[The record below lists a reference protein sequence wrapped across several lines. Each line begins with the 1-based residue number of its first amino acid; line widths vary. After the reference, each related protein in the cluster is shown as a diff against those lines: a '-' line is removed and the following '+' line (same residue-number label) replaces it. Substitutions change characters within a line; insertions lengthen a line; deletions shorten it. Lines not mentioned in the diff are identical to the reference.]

1 NQCDA
6 SAPRNLS
13 LSEDSSA
20 LSIILSSSQIKQIM
34 AKSRMLTKE
43 EREAML
49 ETKQKEREQAM
60 VAAEERKACIWQ
72 ADLERKR
79 NQGLSEIETEARQ
92 QGQYLLEK
100 ANVMRTEQEDEI
112 RKLNKVILDAQC
124 NAVRDTQILEKKQI
138 QKELHE
144 EDLRLHSMME
154 VHRHRMMETEEQI
167 EKLRK
172 QQHLLGRAQIQKQ
185 IEERFEERLL
195 QDEMKEQESQ
205 KMLENLKKIQMEEL
219 EALQKKKEQQKQ
231 LHLEIFKINQET
243 TRAKERRMDEERLA
257 DLRDLEYIRQK
268 MDELRARRNQ
278 EAAEREWRKKEKE
291 KAQKEME
298 EVEKLKAAW
307 LEQVTQKEHLLSIEA
322 ARNRTIAIEERKAC
336 IRQAEM
342 DRKRNQGLSD
352 IEADAQQQ
360 AQYLLEKANAMRME
374 QEDEIRK
381 LNKVILDARCNA
393 VRDTQI
399 LEKKQIQKELHEEEL
414 RLHSIMEAS
423 RHRALEAEEQTE
435 KRRKQQHI
443 LKKEQQE
450 QLQLEV
456 FKINQETLRAKEL
469 RLEEERLADQRNL
482 EYIQQKMER
491 EAQHEEEQRKI
502 KREKELELARL
513 RALQERERD
522 RKAEQDELRARRN
535 QEAAEREW
543 RRKQKEKAQKEL
555 EEVEKLKATWLQQIT
570 QKEHLLSIQAARNR
584 AAFER
589 VLRSQKEAIDRA
601 LEEEETRRQRM
612 ARHAEGIR
620 QQMKEREAQAVENR
634 RERLRRAE
642 RFKEEAQNRKA
653 RLHAIMEEKINE
665 LKQAGLPEKYW
676 KEVEKKAFSLP

>member
-1 NQCDA
+1 MMATTIRPQPTRSVKSACSRPSGRSHPQRYRAHNSFVDETLFGTSQKNQCDA

-268 MDELRARRNQ
+268 MEREAQHEEEQRKIKREKELELARLRALQERERDRKAEQDELRARRNQ

-322 ARNRTIAIEERKAC
+322 ARNRT
-336 IRQAEM
+336 
-342 DRKRNQGLSD
+342 
-352 IEADAQQQ
+352 
-360 AQYLLEKANAMRME
+360 
-374 QEDEIRK
+374 
-381 LNKVILDARCNA
+381 V
-393 VRDTQI
+393 
-399 LEKKQIQKELHEEEL
+399 
-414 RLHSIMEAS
+414 
-423 RHRALEAEEQTE
+423 
-435 KRRKQQHI
+435 
-443 LKKEQQE
+443 
-450 QLQLEV
+450 
-456 FKINQETLRAKEL
+456 
-469 RLEEERLADQRNL
+469 
-482 EYIQQKMER
+482 
-491 EAQHEEEQRKI
+491 
-502 KREKELELARL
+502 
-513 RALQERERD
+513 
-522 RKAEQDELRARRN
+522 
-535 QEAAEREW
+535 
-543 RRKQKEKAQKEL
+543 
-555 EEVEKLKATWLQQIT
+555 
-570 QKEHLLSIQAARNR
+570 
-584 AAFER
+584 FER

-601 LEEEETRRQRM
+601 RAEAMEQRRRV
-612 ARHAEGIR
+612 AYYADGVR
-620 QQMKEREAQAVENR
+620 QQMREREVQAVENR
-634 RERLRRAE
+634 KQILHEAERL
-642 RFKEEAQNRKA
+642 KEEEQNRRT
-653 RLHAIMEEKINE
+653 RLSTIMKKKLRE
-665 LKQAGLPEKYW
+665 LKEAGLPEKYCR
-676 KEVEKKAFSLP
+676 EVEKKALSLPTLVH

>member
-1 NQCDA
+1 MYKLTFEFLHGYIKPQLVESLRSSCSRPSGKFCPQKYRAQSSYVEETLFGNSQKDQCDT
-6 SAPRNLS
+6 SAPRHLS
-13 LSEDSSA
+13 RSEDPSG
-20 LSIILSSSQIKQIM
+20 LSIILSPSQIQRIM
-34 AKSRMLTKE
+34 AESRMLTKK
-43 EREAML
+43 EREA
-49 ETKQKEREQAM
+49 
-60 VAAEERKACIWQ
+60 V
-72 ADLERKR
+72 
-79 NQGLSEIETEARQ
+79 
-92 QGQYLLEK
+92 
-100 ANVMRTEQEDEI
+100 
-112 RKLNKVILDAQC
+112 
-124 NAVRDTQILEKKQI
+124 
-138 QKELHE
+138 
-144 EDLRLHSMME
+144 
-154 VHRHRMMETEEQI
+154 
-167 EKLRK
+167 
-172 QQHLLGRAQIQKQ
+172 
-185 IEERFEERLL
+185 
-195 QDEMKEQESQ
+195 
-205 KMLENLKKIQMEEL
+205 L
-219 EALQKKKEQQKQ
+219 EAKHKK
-231 LHLEIFKINQET
+231 
-243 TRAKERRMDEERLA
+243 REE
-257 DLRDLEYIRQK
+257 
-268 MDELRARRNQ
+268 
-278 EAAEREWRKKEKE
+278 
-291 KAQKEME
+291 EM
-298 EVEKLKAAW
+298 
-307 LEQVTQKEHLLSIEA
+307 
-322 ARNRTIAIEERKAC
+322 IAIEERKAC

-443 LKKEQQE
+443 LGRAQIQKQMEERLEERLLQDEMKEQENQKMLEKLKKIQMEELEALQRKKEQQE

-502 KREKELELARL
+502 KKEKELELARL

-642 RFKEEAQNRKA
+642 RLKEEAQNRKA

-676 KEVEKKAFSLP
+676 KEVEKKAFSLPGVVH